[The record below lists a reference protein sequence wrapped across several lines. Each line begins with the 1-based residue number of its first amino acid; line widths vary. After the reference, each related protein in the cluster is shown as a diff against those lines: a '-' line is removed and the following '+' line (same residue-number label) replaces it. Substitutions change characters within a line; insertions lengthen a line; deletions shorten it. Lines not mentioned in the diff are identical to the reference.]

1 MKISKQIE
9 NIGTVC
15 YEENVWTGKKSL
27 SLDGV
32 KMNKLSKTNFQYVK
46 DNTVMHF
53 TLEGSVLQGINLV
66 VNGAKYEMLQK
77 TAWYEYIVAFL
88 GFVFILIWG
97 NVPSLCGIF
106 PVVGGAIGGLFGALG
121 AILGIYMMRV
131 SKKPVIRLLIGL
143 AGSAIAVLICFF
155 IGLAIV
161 SIAM

>member
-1 MKISKQIE
+1 MKISKEIE

-15 YEENVWTGKKSL
+15 YEESVWTGKKSL

-32 KMNKLSKTNFQYVK
+32 KMNKLSKTNFEYVK
-46 DNTVMHF
+46 NETVMQF
-53 TLEGSVLQGINLV
+53 TLEGNVLRGVNLV

-77 TAWYEYIVAFL
+77 TAWYEYIVAFI

-97 NVPSLCGIF
+97 NVPALCEIF

-131 SKKPVIRLLIGL
+131 SKKPVVRLLIGL
-143 AGSAIAVLICFF
+143 AGSVIAVLICFF

-161 SIAM
+161 SIAG